1 MATEIVSNAQSSTS
15 SDMDDYYQNLL
26 YANYYN
32 SMYGGYGYGG
42 YGYGGY
48 GYNSYYNNNYYNYMM
63 LQSMYSQS
71 SSGSTTK
78 SATMMD
84 FHRYYKAIFH
94 GPGAEKDVPMFKIT
108 YAIPKTVE

>member
-1 MATEIVSNAQSSTS
+1 
-15 SDMDDYYQNLL
+15 
-26 YANYYN
+26 
-32 SMYGGYGYGG
+32 
-42 YGYGGY
+42 
-48 GYNSYYNNNYYNYMM
+48 MM

-71 SSGSTTK
+71 SSSSTTK